1 MRLPLLLILLPLLA
15 LSADFYIFRRN
26 FRHKSKW
33 IKILWWG
40 LSLVTLLLVCIGV
53 TGLFAFPGKL
63 DINISMWIFYIFF
76 LVYMPKWFY
85 SIFSLFD
92 YVPRLWKRKKGKWG
106 HMIGTALALYVIGS
120 MLYGA
125 FYARQHPIYNYRT
138 ISFPNLPEDFDGYR
152 IVQFSD
158 LHLETLGSAA
168 NYLPRWINRINQLHP
183 DLIVFTGDL
192 VNRRGNELPPYMN
205 ELSRLSAPDGV
216 YSILGNHDYGDYFH
230 WGNPEEKEQ
239 TLRSLIV
246 DEEKMGW
253 TMLNNRS
260 VFLRRGNDSIALIG
274 VENWGLP
281 PFPQYGKLDLAY
293 SSLNDSVFKI
303 LLSHNPLHWKHEV
316 IPHSNI
322 DLTLSGHTHAM
333 QLKLGW
339 KGFEYSFAEPL
350 YPE

>member
-33 IKILWWG
+33 IN
-40 LSLVTLLLVCIGV
+40 SLVGPFLSHSPSRVYRGDGAIRFSGEARYKYLHVDILYFLL
-53 TGLFAFPGKL
+53 GLHAQMVL
-63 DINISMWIFYIFF
+63 LHIFF
-76 LVYMPKWFY
+76 IRLR
-85 SIFSLFD
+85 
-92 YVPRLWKRKKGKWG
+92 PRLWKRKKGKWG

-205 ELSRLSAPDGV
+205 ELSRLSAPDG
-216 YSILGNHDYGDYFH
+216 YILSWGITITATISIGETPKKKNKHSV
-230 WGNPEEKEQ
+230 
-239 TLRSLIV
+239 RS
-246 DEEKMGW
+246 
-253 TMLNNRS
+253 
-260 VFLRRGNDSIALIG
+260 
-274 VENWGLP
+274 
-281 PFPQYGKLDLAY
+281 
-293 SSLNDSVFKI
+293 SSTRKKWV
-303 LLSHNPLHWKHEV
+303 
-316 IPHSNI
+316 
-322 DLTLSGHTHAM
+322 GRC
-333 QLKLGW
+333 
-339 KGFEYSFAEPL
+339 
-350 YPE
+350 